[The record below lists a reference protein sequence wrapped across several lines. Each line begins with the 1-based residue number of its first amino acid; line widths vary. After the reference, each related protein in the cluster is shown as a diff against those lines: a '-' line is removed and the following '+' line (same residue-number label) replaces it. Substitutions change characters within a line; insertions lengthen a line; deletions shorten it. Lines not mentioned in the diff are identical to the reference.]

1 MKNRLYK
8 YYPEDFG
15 ELTVDVLHMNLVFD
29 VYDDRTNVKSILRV
43 RTKDAPIEKLELN
56 CRDLEIRAVSCIRC
70 EVSYRY
76 RKDDAILEIYFR
88 EEIPPH
94 TEVAVITDTVCRP
107 TKNILEGLYY
117 DETPAGAP
125 PQQITQCQQWGFQ
138 RIVPCIDDMTAKCTY
153 TTTIIADS
161 RYTNLITN
169 GDVVVERHTVKPGR
183 DKIVYD
189 NSVTPMAPYLFF
201 LGVGTYA
208 TFKREFEYPDG
219 GTFMLEL
226 LVPPESNAAAAEK
239 ALDILHDSIMW
250 VYLFTGPEQ
259 FDEEKLPVRKEIWDL
274 VRMRELMKLEAKPE
288 FTPEELEKVRNRL
301 AELDST
307 ISPGYRYTGTVYR
320 EIGMQNSD
328 FGGMENVGNTTI
340 TTNRIMPFPQTTD
353 PAYEYMVRV
362 KVHEYHHNQNG
373 SEVTG
378 RSPFEIWLN
387 EAVTVHV
394 EEQHHAFFFGED
406 YQRLSRVLELLAP
419 ASGTFA
425 LDSGA
430 ASMPIIPD
438 GFNDPND
445 LITAVTYVKAPEY
458 ARMIESLIGP
468 DTFVRGLDRYFKKFK
483 HSNASTQDWIEAM
496 EEESGQPLKEMS
508 ETWLRQKKFPVVE
521 VSAEYDRIAR
531 KFTLF
536 LKQKYP
542 AGGKS
547 WEFPFRA
554 ALVDENGDDLA
565 EVLERVSGETTEIT
579 IENVDMPAFLSLNRG
594 YSFYGK
600 LVYRASPDELLM
612 QVRKDT
618 DTIGRF
624 TAFYTLVDRE
634 KLRLLKNPEAR
645 PSEDFVELYYRLLND
660 RQLLEKAGG
669 QFLTIFESVEDEE
682 FAHRYQAL
690 YEVRQ
695 ELLKAVAWKYKNSM
709 ISAYHFFENASSPW
723 DPTLEETARTIKS
736 RQAKNICLGILA
748 TLDTPDIH
756 DMIKQQFETATCA
769 TDRLSA
775 FAAYLNS
782 SAPDKFEILRAFEA
796 ESKKSLVAWEAFLS
810 VIGSNSS
817 ADAVELV
824 REMERSD
831 AFRIEQANDQRA
843 LYGSF
848 ARNRKKSLQTKEGR
862 ALFEEILRKLA
873 PVNEY
878 STVNMLNAFANIDQM
893 ESKYHISLVKI
904 LANLLAELDPLK
916 FPSVY
921 NRIRKLL
928 LGAPKAVKTYGIEHG
943 EIPGLQPAKAEKK

>member
-15 ELTVDVLHMNLVFD
+15 ELTVDVLHMNLLFD
-29 VYDDRTNVKSILRV
+29 VYDDRTNVKSMLRM

-56 CRDLEIRAVSCIRC
+56 CRDLEIRAVSCIQC

-169 GDVVVERHTVKPGR
+169 GDVVVERHTIKPGR

-288 FTPEELEKVRNRL
+288 FTLEELEKVRNRL

-458 ARMIESLIGP
+458 ARMIESLIGK

-521 VSAEYDRIAR
+521 VSAEYDRVAR

-536 LKQKYP
+536 LNQKYP
-542 AGGKS
+542 DGGKP

-565 EVLERVSGETTEIT
+565 EVLERVSGEATEIT
-579 IENVDMPAFLSLNRG
+579 IENVDIPAFLSLNRG

-600 LVYRASPDELLM
+600 LVYRASQDELLM

-782 SAPDKFEILRAFEA
+782 SAPDKFEVLRAFEA
-796 ESKKSLVAWEAFLS
+796 ESKQNLVAWEAFLS

-893 ESKYHISLVKI
+893 ESKYHIPLVKI

>member
-29 VYDDRTNVKSILRV
+29 VYDDRTNVKSVLRV

-56 CRDLEIRAVSCIRC
+56 CRDLEIRAVSCIQC

-169 GDVVVERHTVKPGR
+169 GDVVVERHTVKSGR

-301 AELDST
+301 AELDGT

-496 EEESGQPLKEMS
+496 EEESGQPLKELS

-521 VSAEYDRIAR
+521 VSAEYDRVAR

-536 LKQKYP
+536 LNQKYP
-542 AGGKS
+542 DGGKP

-565 EVLERVSGETTEIT
+565 EVLERVSGEATEIT
-579 IENVDMPAFLSLNRG
+579 IENVDIPAFLSLNRG

-600 LVYRASPDELLM
+600 LVYRASQDELLM

-709 ISAYHFFENASSPW
+709 ISAYHFFENASSPR

-782 SAPDKFEILRAFEA
+782 SAPDKFEVLRAFEA
-796 ESKKSLVAWEAFLS
+796 ESKKNLVAWEAFLS

-943 EIPGLQPAKAEKK
+943 EIPGLQLGNIEKK

>member
-29 VYDDRTNVKSILRV
+29 VYDDRTNVKSVLRM

-56 CRDLEIRAVSCIRC
+56 CRDLEIRAVSCIQC

-169 GDVVVERHTVKPGR
+169 GDVVVERHTIKPGR

-226 LVPPESNAAAAEK
+226 LVPLESNATAAEK

-250 VYLFTGPEQ
+250 VYVFTGPEQ

-288 FTPEELEKVRNRL
+288 FTLEELEKVRNRL

-406 YQRLSRVLELLAP
+406 FQRLSRVLELLAP

-458 ARMIESLIGP
+458 ARMIESLIGK

-521 VSAEYDRIAR
+521 VSAEYDRVAR

-536 LKQKYP
+536 LNQKYP
-542 AGGKS
+542 DGGKP

-579 IENVDMPAFLSLNRG
+579 IENVDIPAFLSLNRG

-600 LVYRASPDELLM
+600 LVYRASQDELLM

-709 ISAYHFFENASSPW
+709 ISAYHFFENASSPR

-782 SAPDKFEILRAFEA
+782 SAPDKFEVLRAFEA
-796 ESKKSLVAWEAFLS
+796 ESKQNLVAWEAFLS

-893 ESKYHISLVKI
+893 ESKYHIPLVKI

-943 EIPGLQPAKAEKK
+943 EIPGLQPGNIEKK

>member
-29 VYDDRTNVKSILRV
+29 VYDDRTNVKSVLRM

-56 CRDLEIRAVSCIRC
+56 CRDLEIRAVSCIQC

-169 GDVVVERHTVKPGR
+169 GDVVVERHSVKPGR

-259 FDEEKLPVRKEIWDL
+259 FDEEELPVREEIWDL

-288 FTPEELEKVRNRL
+288 FTPDELEKVRNRL

-458 ARMIESLIGP
+458 ARMIESLIGK

-496 EEESGQPLKEMS
+496 EEESGQPLKELS

-542 AGGKS
+542 AGGKP
-547 WEFPFRA
+547 WEFPFRT

-600 LVYRASPDELLM
+600 LVYRASQDELLM

-695 ELLKAVAWKYKNSM
+695 ELLRAVAWKYKNSM
-709 ISAYHFFENASSPW
+709 ISAYHFFENASSPR

-782 SAPDKFEILRAFEA
+782 SAPDKFEVLRAFEA
-796 ESKKSLVAWEAFLS
+796 ESKQNLVAWEAFLS

-893 ESKYHISLVKI
+893 ESKYHIPLVKI

>member
-15 ELTVDVLHMNLVFD
+15 ELTVDVLHMDLVFD
-29 VYDDRTNVKSILRV
+29 VYEDRTNVKSVLRV

-56 CRDLEIRAVSCIRC
+56 CRDLEIRAVSCIQC

-169 GDVVVERHTVKPGR
+169 GDVVVERHSVKPGR

-288 FTPEELEKVRNRL
+288 FTPDELEKVRNRL

-430 ASMPIIPD
+430 ASIPIIPD

-893 ESKYHISLVKI
+893 ESKYHIPLVKI

-943 EIPGLQPAKAEKK
+943 DIPGLQP